1 MNLVIVESPAKAKTI
16 NKYLGDNY
24 TVLASYGHIR
34 DLPSKNGSVDPENK
48 FQMEW
53 EIDSFSKKYLKEIT
67 DVAKDSDKIILATDP
82 DREGE
87 AIAWHVKE
95 FLDEKKILKDKKI
108 ERVVFNEI
116 TKKAVINGIEN
127 PRSLE
132 GQLVDAYMA
141 RRALDY
147 LVGFNISPILWTK
160 LPGSKS
166 AGRVQS
172 VALRLLTERE
182 HEIEV
187 FNPEEFWTIN
197 VNFITSSKNILTSS
211 ISELNGE
218 KIEKFSFRNKEDVN
232 NAISKIKEKKY
243 SIKDITSKIYTRNPS
258 GPFTTSTLQQSA
270 SSKLGFGASRTM
282 QIAQRLYQGIEIDGD
297 TKGLITYMRTDGTN
311 ISKEAIPLFRKYIE
325 ENYGDDY
332 LPEQA
337 NNYSG
342 KKAKNAQEAHE
353 AIRPTEIKNSPES
366 IKKYLSTDQYKLYDL
381 IWSRALS
388 SQMQP
393 AKFDR
398 KTILITSEDG
408 KNILKSSGS
417 TVKFDGF
424 LKLQKIDE
432 NDDEKILPEVSKGP
446 IEIKEFND
454 EQHFTQPPP
463 RFSEASLVKK
473 LEELGIGRPST
484 YASIIS
490 VISNRGYADIVNKR
504 FFPTDRGKLLSAF
517 LEKLFSRY
525 VDYDFT
531 AKLEDQLDDI
541 TSGKENWIKVLDQ
554 FWIDFNKNVLNVKE
568 KRTREVL
575 DLLNDSLGKLIF
587 DTDENGKIDRKC
599 KLCQTGELSLKNS
612 FRGGAFIGCSGYP
625 ECKFTRPLSKI
636 KASQQVNLAEPKLIG
651 KNDIGKDIYL
661 KNGRFGPYLQYE
673 LSDEEIENIKKPK
686 TKTKKKKKEES
697 NFKNVSIPKG
707 LDIENVDLDKAKYLC
722 SLPKIIG
729 KHPDLDKDITI
740 NVGRFGPYLKC
751 DNKSARLES
760 IDELFNIGLNRA
772 ITLIS
777 EAKPGR
783 ISSSIIKDLGEHPE
797 DKKPVRIM
805 KGQYGPY
812 IKYKSL
818 NATIPEEKDPAE
830 LTMEEALI
838 LIEKRKEYDRS
849 KKRKKKMKLLI
860 FIILILNLCLS
871 TSFSAEKKDCS
882 KFKKFSKNHIAC
894 KASNL
899 KAGTKNTA
907 GKIKNKT
914 GNILKVT
921 TGIFKK
927 N

>member
-16 NKYLGDNY
+16 NKYLGSDY

-34 DLPSKNGSVDPENK
+34 DLPSKNGSVDPENSFK
-48 FQMEW
+48 MIW

-67 DVAKDSDKIILATDP
+67 DTAKNSEKIILATDP

-95 FLDEKKILKDKKI
+95 FLNEKKLLKDKKV

-116 TKKAVINGIEN
+116 TKTAVTNGIDN
-127 PRSLE
+127 PRNIESE
-132 GQLVDAYMA
+132 LVDAYMA

-187 FNPEEFWTIN
+187 FKPDEFWTLN
-197 VNFITSSKNILTSS
+197 LNFLTKENLNISTSITQLDDK
-211 ISELNGE
+211 
-218 KIEKFSFRNKEDVN
+218 KIEKFSFKNKEDIN
-232 NAISKIKEKKY
+232 NALDLIKNKKY
-243 SIKDITSKIYTRNPS
+243 NITDIISKIYTRNPS
-258 GPFTTSTLQQSA
+258 GPFTTSTLQQTS

-282 QIAQRLYQGIEIDGD
+282 QIAQRLYQGIDIDGE
-297 TKGLITYMRTDGTN
+297 TVGLITYMRTDGTN
-311 ISKEAIPLFRKYIE
+311 ISKEAVTTFRNFITQ
-325 ENYGDDY
+325 NYGETY
-332 LPEQA
+332 LPPSPL
-337 NNYSG
+337 NYSG

-353 AIRPTEIKNSPES
+353 AIRPTEITRVPEEM
-366 IKKYLSTDQYKLYDL
+366 KKYLSTDQYKLYNL
-381 IWSRALS
+381 IWSRSLS
-388 SQMQP
+388 SQMES

-398 KTILITSEDG
+398 KTITITSEDN
-408 KNILKSSGS
+408 KNICKASGS
-417 TVKFDGF
+417 TLKFDGF
-424 LKLQKIDE
+424 LKVSRLDE
-432 NDDEKILPEVSKGP
+432 NKDDENILPDVDKGNV
-446 IEIKEFND
+446 EFKDHTD

-463 RFSEASLVKK
+463 RYSEASLVKK

-490 VISNRGYADIVNKR
+490 VISNRGYADIENKR

-517 LEKLFSRY
+517 LEKLFSKY

-541 TSGKENWIKVLDQ
+541 TAGKENWIKVLDE
-554 FWIDFNKNVLNVKE
+554 FWRDFNLNVADVKE

-575 DLLNDSLGKLIF
+575 DMLNESLGSLIF
-587 DTDENGKIDRKC
+587 EVDKDGNINRKC
-599 KLCQTGELSLKNS
+599 KLCDSGQLSLKNS
-612 FRGGAFIGCSGYP
+612 FRGGAFIGCSNYP
-625 ECKFTRPLSKI
+625 DCKFTRPLSKS
-636 KASQQVNLAEPKLIG
+636 KAAQQLTLAEPKLIG
-651 KNDIGKDIYL
+651 QNDLGKDIYL

-673 LSDEEIENIKKPK
+673 KEINDFAE
-686 TKTKKKKKEES
+686 TKKKKKKLKKED
-697 NFKNVSIPKG
+697 NNMKNVSIPKG
-707 LDIENVDLDKAKYLC
+707 IDIKSIDLERAKYLC
-722 SLPKIIG
+722 SLPISLG
-729 KHPDLDKDITI
+729 KNPDNDKDITV

-751 DNKSARLES
+751 ENKSARLENVEEIFS
-760 IDELFNIGLNRA
+760 IGLNRA
-772 ITLIS
+772 VALIA

-783 ISSSIIKDLGEHPE
+783 ISSSLIKDLGEHPE

-818 NATIPEEKDPAE
+818 NATIPEEKDPIE

-838 LIEKRKEYDRS
+838 LIEKRKEYDRN
-849 KKRKKKMKLLI
+849 KKK
-860 FIILILNLCLS
+860 
-871 TSFSAEKKDCS
+871 KK
-882 KFKKFSKNHIAC
+882 
-894 KASNL
+894 
-899 KAGTKNTA
+899 
-907 GKIKNKT
+907 GK
-914 GNILKVT
+914 
-921 TGIFKK
+921 
-927 N
+927 

>member
-16 NKYLGDNY
+16 NKYLGKDY

-48 FQMEW
+48 FKMIW
-53 EIDSFSKKYLKEIT
+53 EVDSFSKKYLKEIT

-132 GQLVDAYMA
+132 GQLIDAYMA

-187 FNPEEFWTIN
+187 FNPEEFWTLD
-197 VNFITSSKNILTSS
+197 VNFITSSHNILTSS
-211 ISELNGE
+211 ISEINGK
-218 KIEKFSFRNKEDVN
+218 KIEKFSFRNKEDIN
-232 NAISKIKEKKY
+232 NAISKIEKKKY
-243 SIKDITSKIYTRNPS
+243 LIKDITSKIYTRNPS

-325 ENYGDDY
+325 ENYGGNY

-353 AIRPTEIKNSPES
+353 AIRPTEIKYSPES
-366 IKKYLSTDQYKLYDL
+366 IKKYLSTDQHKLYNL

-398 KTILITSEDG
+398 KTILITSDDG
-408 KNILKSSGS
+408 MNILKSSGS
-417 TVKFDGF
+417 TIKFDGF
-424 LKLQKIDE
+424 LKLQKIED
-432 NDDEKILPEVSKGP
+432 NDNEKILPEVSKGP
-446 IEIKEFND
+446 IDIKEFND

-554 FWIDFNKNVLNVKE
+554 FWKDFNENVSNVKE

-575 DLLNDSLGKLIF
+575 DLLNDSLGSLIF
-587 DTDENGKIDRKC
+587 NKNINGKVDRSC
-599 KLCQTGELSLKNS
+599 KLYNKDCKFSVEGTLSLKNS
-612 FRGGAFIGCSGYP
+612 FRGGAFIGCSNYP
-625 ECKFTRPLSKI
+625 DCKYTRPLSKT
-636 KASQQVNLAEPKLIG
+636 KAAAQSNLSEPKLIG

-673 LSDEEIENIKKPK
+673 LSDQEIENIKQPK
-686 TKTKKKKKEES
+686 TKTKKKKREDGS
-697 NFKNVSIPKG
+697 LKNVSIPKG
-707 LDIENVDLDKAKYLC
+707 LDIENVNLEKAKYLC
-722 SLPKIIG
+722 SLPKIVG
-729 KHPDLDKDITI
+729 KHPDLEKDITI

-760 IDELFNIGLNRA
+760 IEELFNIGLNRA

-783 ISSSIIKDLGEHPE
+783 ISSSMIKDLGEHPE
-797 DKKPVRIM
+797 DKRPVRIM

-849 KKRKKKMKLLI
+849 KKK
-860 FIILILNLCLS
+860 
-871 TSFSAEKKDCS
+871 
-882 KFKKFSKNHIAC
+882 
-894 KASNL
+894 
-899 KAGTKNTA
+899 
-907 GKIKNKT
+907 KNK
-914 GNILKVT
+914 
-921 TGIFKK
+921 
-927 N
+927 